1 MDDISEDYCTGINIK
16 KEAVS
21 QNMDDI
27 GEDCSYDNSG
37 IKAEDTSVYM
47 DDMEETISYNSCG
60 TERQERDRASG
71 GLEAKGVETT
81 GNLFIKIIF

>member
-27 GEDCSYDNSG
+27 GEDCSYD
-37 IKAEDTSVYM
+37 I
-47 DDMEETISYNSCG
+47 
-60 TERQERDRASG
+60 
-71 GLEAKGVETT
+71 
-81 GNLFIKIIF
+81 